1 MLTKRFSILVAG
13 MSFVLI
19 GCFQNVALD
28 TKTPKI
34 TKEEL
39 LEKLNEPEVVVID
52 VRIGNEWKKS
62 NWKIKGAMRED
73 PEMLKSWVEKYSKD
87 KTLVFYCS

>member
-1 MLTKRFSILVAG
+1 MLVVG
-13 MSFVLI
+13 MSFVLM
-19 GCFQNVALD
+19 GCFQNMVSD

-39 LEKLNEPEVVVID
+39 RERLNNPEVVIID
-52 VRIGNEWKKS
+52 VRIGDEWKKS
-62 NWKIKGAMRED
+62 KWKIKGAIRED
-73 PEMLKSWVEKYSKD
+73 PEMLKSWAEKYSKD